1 LARLNGL
8 LQVRYSLIPSG
19 LSLPHPYR
27 LPRPYRALQRSA
39 RQPTA
44 RVIQWVEHW
53 APWVENFYNGNYF
66 ADNPL
71 VISFQSVAFYLYSR
85 IINCRRSNARTT
97 PRYACVFLLAFPL
110 LRQFG
115 RASQAT
121 EAVTQQITR
130 LFLLHFNESRL
141 PPALRLIR
149 FRGVPPLAL
158 GSLPRRTQKA
168 VRVGQNTQRFYVYK
182 NTSRLFLYGICTLH

>member
-1 LARLNGL
+1 MFRCIGKKYINAYNKKDLSQQATKPNCIHRNPMKH
-8 LQVRYSLIPSG
+8 VEKRNAHFRAAPSPIV
-19 LSLPHPYR
+19 SISY
-27 LPRPYRALQRSA
+27 RSA
-39 RQPTA
+39 ARSWVTA
-44 RVIQWVEHW
+44 SL
-53 APWVENFYNGNYF
+53 A
-66 ADNPL
+66 
-71 VISFQSVAFYLYSR
+71 YLR
-85 IINCRRSNARTT
+85 TLNCRRSNARTT

-168 VRVGQNTQRFYVYK
+168 VRVGQNMQRFYVYK
-182 NTSRLFLYGICTLH
+182 NTSWLL